1 MNAFG
6 VSGSEEEVRDIIK
19 KEVKKYISDI
29 KVDKLGNLIV
39 HKKGDQPR
47 IMVAAHMDE
56 IGLIIK
62 SIDHKGRI
70 RFSSLGGIEPLT
82 LLGQRVHIFTK
93 RDFINGF
100 ISLDEIS
107 NDSILHKLP
116 DMQDLFIDTG
126 LNKKE
131 LTELGVEI
139 GSSLATGQRRNFN
152 LGKKDIIAGKALD
165 DRIGCF
171 ILIELIK
178 KAYRFKNEIYFVFT
192 VQEEIG
198 LYGAK
203 TSAYQID
210 PEYALVAETTSSDDM
225 KFEPSIEIGKG
236 PCLTI
241 KNAES
246 VTDKKINK
254 WIKETAKK
262 KDIPLQYDIND
273 IGTTDAMTISIS
285 KGGVPSSV
293 ASVPVRNIHS
303 AMGISHKDDIENAI
317 ILFEELLKNP
327 IKY

>member
-1 MNAFG
+1 
-6 VSGSEEEVRDIIK
+6 
-19 KEVKKYISDI
+19 
-29 KVDKLGNLIV
+29 
-39 HKKGDQPR
+39 
-47 IMVAAHMDE
+47 
-56 IGLIIK
+56 
-62 SIDHKGRI
+62 
-70 RFSSLGGIEPLT
+70 
-82 LLGQRVHIFTK
+82 
-93 RDFINGF
+93 
-100 ISLDEIS
+100 
-107 NDSILHKLP
+107 
-116 DMQDLFIDTG
+116 
-126 LNKKE
+126 
-131 LTELGVEI
+131 
-139 GSSLATGQRRNFN
+139 
-152 LGKKDIIAGKALD
+152 
-165 DRIGCF
+165 
-171 ILIELIK
+171 
-178 KAYRFKNEIYFVFT
+178 
-192 VQEEIG
+192 
-198 LYGAK
+198 
-203 TSAYQID
+203 
-210 PEYALVAETTSSDDM
+210 M